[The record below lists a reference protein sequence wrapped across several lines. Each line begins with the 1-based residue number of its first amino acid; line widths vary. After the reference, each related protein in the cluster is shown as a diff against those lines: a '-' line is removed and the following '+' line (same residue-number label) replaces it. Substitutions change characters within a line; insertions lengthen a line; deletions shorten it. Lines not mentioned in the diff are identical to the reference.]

1 MLAESAA
8 QSQASPPAGQT
19 AARRPR
25 RRLPLGFLLAGIAV
39 AGAVLYLVLANT
51 GASAEYYLTISELR
65 TCRDCQARAVRVAGD
80 VASNSIVRA
89 SGQPMHF
96 TIMDGAQSMPVVYGG
111 TVPDIFRA
119 GIQVVVEGHLVN
131 GTFQAQNLFAKCPS
145 KFPAATPGSS
155 GSGRSEA

>member
-8 QSQASPPAGQT
+8 RPQATPPAGQ
-19 AARRPR
+19 AAVRRPR
-25 RRLPLGFLLAGIAV
+25 RRVPLGFLLAGIAI

-51 GASAEYYLTISELR
+51 SASAEYYLTIGELR
-65 TCRDCQARAVRVAGD
+65 TCHDCQARPVRVAGN
-80 VASNSIVRA
+80 VAPNSIVRA

-96 TIMDGAQSMPVVYGG
+96 TMVDGAQSMPVVFGG

-145 KFPAATPGSS
+145 KFQSATPGSS
-155 GSGRSEA
+155 GSGG

>member
-8 QSQASPPAGQT
+8 QAQAMPPAGQA

-25 RRLPLGFLLAGIAV
+25 RRIPLGFLLAGIAV

-51 GASAEYYLTISELR
+51 GASAEYYLTIGELR
-65 TCRDCQARAVRVAGD
+65 TCRDCQVRAVRVAGN
-80 VASNSIVRA
+80 VAANSIVRA
-89 SGQPMHF
+89 AGQPMHF
-96 TIMDGAQSMPVVYGG
+96 TIVDGAESLPGVYSG

-119 GIQVVVEGHLVN
+119 GIQVVVEGHLVG

-145 KFPAATPGSS
+145 KFQSATPGSS
-155 GSGRSEA
+155 GSSG